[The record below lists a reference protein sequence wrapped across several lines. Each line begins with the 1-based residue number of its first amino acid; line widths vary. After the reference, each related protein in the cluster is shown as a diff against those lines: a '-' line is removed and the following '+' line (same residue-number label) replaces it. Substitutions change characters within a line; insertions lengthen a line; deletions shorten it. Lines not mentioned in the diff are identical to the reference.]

1 VNKFKEAYMDC
12 KEADIQIAEGTIEGA
27 EELLNKIDSLLVK
40 TVDELFLRE
49 DLEAFY
55 SRTANDFALFNLELK
70 KNRTILCKEVLC
82 LNLV

>member
-1 VNKFKEAYMDC
+1 MDC